1 MTNHEKAK
9 GSRSVHDDRC
19 KQYQPRVAQQH
30 RPATSRLHNLFHQV
44 FAGDSPRYSA
54 IPRDG
59 NHGRQRQAGT
69 DHDASTHK
77 IALPNA
83 CFTDRGFVCGSD
95 LRLCSGQL
103 RSFKGRARQ
112 PEIGKRS
119 TLVELAIVSGG
130 SDLLLKANVIIS
142 DGRG

>member
-1 MTNHEKAK
+1 MNGCLTARVLIDPARASDANQENVSIAVYFSICL
-9 GSRSVHDDRC
+9 GRLYRSRTER
-19 KQYQPRVAQQH
+19 
-30 RPATSRLHNLFHQV
+30 
-44 FAGDSPRYSA
+44 
-54 IPRDG
+54 G
-59 NHGRQRQAGT
+59 NHAGT